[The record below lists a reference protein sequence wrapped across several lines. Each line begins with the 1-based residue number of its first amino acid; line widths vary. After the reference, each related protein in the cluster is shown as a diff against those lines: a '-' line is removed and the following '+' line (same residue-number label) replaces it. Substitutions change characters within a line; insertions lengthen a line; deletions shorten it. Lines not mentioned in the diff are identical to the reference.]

1 MDRLQKK
8 VLDSKTLKNSINQVV
23 NPIYFSTNN
32 IEINSDQRIKI
43 ALFDIDPHKK
53 SQHFGISSY
62 NDYDYDEY
70 AIHES
75 FFEDL
80 IFSPKSKSFKFYIKP
95 KRKQRKS
102 HQLKKYTDLLEK
114 LAKIENVDI
123 INPDISYIYLL
134 EKTDLS
140 ISLPFTSTSIVAKN
154 LNKRTAFYDPS
165 GKIALND
172 RWGFWR
178 KNFK

>member
-1 MDRLQKK
+1 M
-8 VLDSKTLKNSINQVV
+8 

-80 IFSPKSKSFKFYIKP
+80 IFSSKSKSFKFYIKP
-95 KRKQRKS
+95 KRKLRKS
-102 HQLKKYTDLLEK
+102 QQLKKYTDLIEK

-123 INPDISYIYLL
+123 INPEISYIYLL

-154 LNKRTAFYDPS
+154 LNKKTAFYDPS

-172 RWGFWR
+172 PGAFGVKILNKKEDIQLWMESHLHI
-178 KNFK
+178 NN